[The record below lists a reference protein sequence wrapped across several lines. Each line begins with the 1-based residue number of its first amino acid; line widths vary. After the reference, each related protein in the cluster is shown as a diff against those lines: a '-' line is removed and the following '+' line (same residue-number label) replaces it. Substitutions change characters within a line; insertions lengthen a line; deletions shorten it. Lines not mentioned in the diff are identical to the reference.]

1 MKRDELE
8 LLHGYLSGTL
18 TVEEFPRLQTL
29 LRESAAARRMLRSLG
44 TVEAKLEEYAA
55 ANPITIGLVAAPQ
68 ARPAA
73 PSLWLTLLA
82 GLSWRPV
89 AGAVVTAGLLWFAW
103 MGGPGPK
110 TPVPFVM
117 LSAAND
123 AVWADPNV
131 ELALR
136 AGELPAATL
145 RLEAGAAEFHFVDG
159 ATLLLRGP
167 AVVQI
172 PERKR
177 VFVESGRVFVRC
189 PSPKSRLTVVTAETE
204 VEDLGTEFS
213 VEARADRS
221 TRVAVLSGE
230 VRVGKS
236 QAQHLRK
243 GQSAVVRGDGLLA
256 IQPLEQQEFAELLLA
271 SPSVNAAV
279 LEGRNLLRDPGFAA
293 GLSEST
299 WSGTEP
305 NLAIERGGGHSGDG
319 VRVSARGYAHW
330 PMCRQT
336 VETGDIAGRL
346 VVATAKAAV
355 ATNDPLKPRQSAM
368 LKVVFKN
375 EDGRDFAFALRRFL
389 GPQSK
394 PGAFESVRVGA
405 FAPLGTRRVQVQLML
420 QSNLQE
426 SGSVIFDD
434 VSLLI
439 ATPE

>member
-1 MKRDELE
+1 MKQDELE

-18 TVEEFPRLQTL
+18 TAGEFPRLQTL

-55 ANPITIGLVAAPQ
+55 ANPTTIRLMAAPEAQ
-68 ARPAA
+68 PAA
-73 PSLWLTLLA
+73 PWWSLALFA
-82 GLSWRPV
+82 GRSWRPV
-89 AGAVVTAGLLWFAW
+89 AAAIVTAGLLWFAW
-103 MGGPGPK
+103 MSGPGPK
-110 TPVPFVM
+110 APTPFVT
-117 LSAAND
+117 LAAAND

-145 RLEAGAAEFHFVDG
+145 RLEAGAAEFHFADG

-167 AVVQI
+167 GAVRI

-177 VFVESGRVFVRC
+177 VFVESGRVFARC
-189 PSPKSRLTVVTAETE
+189 PSPESRLTVVTAETE
-204 VEDLGTEFS
+204 VVDLGTEFS

-230 VRVGKS
+230 VQVGKGR
-236 QAQHLRK
+236 AQHLRQ

-256 IQPLEQQEFAELLLA
+256 IQPLAQEEFAELLLA

-279 LEGRNLLRDPGFAA
+279 LEGRNLLRDPDFAG
-293 GLSEST
+293 GLSESI

-305 NLAIERGGGHSGDG
+305 NLAIERGGGHRGDG

-346 VVATAKAAV
+346 MVATAWAAV
-355 ATNDPLKPRQSAM
+355 APNDPLKPRQSAM

-375 EDGRDFAFALRRFL
+375 EEGRDFAFALRRFL

-394 PGAFESVRVGA
+394 PGVFESVRVGA
-405 FAPLGTRRVQVQLML
+405 FAPPGTRRVQVQLML

-426 SGSVIFDD
+426 SGSVVFDD
-434 VSLLI
+434 VSLVI
-439 ATPE
+439 AAPE